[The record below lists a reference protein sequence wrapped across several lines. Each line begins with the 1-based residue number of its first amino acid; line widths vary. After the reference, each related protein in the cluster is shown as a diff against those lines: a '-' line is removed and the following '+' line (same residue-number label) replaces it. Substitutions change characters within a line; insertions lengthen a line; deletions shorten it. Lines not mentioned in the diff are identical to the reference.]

1 MSVGWGERG
10 AGGRRAQFGAWR
22 VRRGCA
28 LLAFFTQDAYARRDA
43 RGARK
48 RPAGGRARAPHR
60 RRRKPQPIPAAR
72 PARQRAAASARAALK
87 ATPAGGG
94 RRRPT
99 AFGAAVRVRP
109 DPQRGPPGDSPAAG
123 GVARTCSDQSPA
135 AHTRRSAFALRSA
148 PSQGEGVA
156 AARAGRTSQAAR
168 RARSPRQTG
177 AQPLPL
183 LPRRQRDAPLRD
195 PVARR
200 NRIIAAEAGVAELRR
215 RLVAPALLAAGP
227 VEAVER
233 DEADRVDAEVRASG
247 PRSSARPAA
256 CPCRAYPRR
265 RSTATSWAARRC
277 AGGPPPRP
285 RPAPSP

>member
-1 MSVGWGERG
+1 MRQAFGGGDRRQHLSAVGWFWDGLFRRRGAGASAWPGPRAAPVTRTTGSPMFVGWGERG

-109 DPQRGPPGDSPAAG
+109 DPQRRPPGDSPAAG

-135 AHTRRSAFALRSA
+135 AHTRRSAFALRGAS
-148 PSQGEGVA
+148 SQGEGWARPVLVA
-156 AARAGRTSQAAR
+156 RAKRRAARDALDRPV
-168 RARSPRQTG
+168 RSP
-177 AQPLPL
+177 PY
-183 LPRRQRDAPLRD
+183 
-195 PVARR
+195 
-200 NRIIAAEAGVAELRR
+200 
-215 RLVAPALLAAGP
+215 
-227 VEAVER
+227 
-233 DEADRVDAEVRASG
+233 S
-247 PRSSARPAA
+247 PAA
-256 CPCRAYPRR
+256 SVMRPCAM
-265 RSTATSWAARRC
+265 RSLGAI
-277 AGGPPPRP
+277 G
-285 RPAPSP
+285 